1 MIKKISYMVLVVTVL
16 LACNSADDWQLTT
29 TITEKSKV
37 QMEIIEISPGYYG
50 YAIRQN
56 GKLLIEQKHI
66 PAIQQFKPFVNR
78 VETERVGMLVKE
90 KVEHEIFPPI
100 ISVGELD
107 SLGISY

>member
-1 MIKKISYMVLVVTVL
+1 
-16 LACNSADDWQLTT
+16 
-29 TITEKSKV
+29 
-37 QMEIIEISPGYYG
+37 MEIIEISPGYYG

>member
-1 MIKKISYMVLVVTVL
+1 MATVL
-16 LACNSADDWQLTT
+16 LGCNSADWQVSES
-29 TITEKSKV
+29 ITKTSNM
-37 QMEIIEISPGYYG
+37 QMEITELSSGYYG

-56 GKLLIEQKHI
+56 GNLVIEQKHI

-78 VETERVGMLVKE
+78 KETERVGMLVKKKLE
-90 KVEHEIFPPI
+90 QNIFPPT